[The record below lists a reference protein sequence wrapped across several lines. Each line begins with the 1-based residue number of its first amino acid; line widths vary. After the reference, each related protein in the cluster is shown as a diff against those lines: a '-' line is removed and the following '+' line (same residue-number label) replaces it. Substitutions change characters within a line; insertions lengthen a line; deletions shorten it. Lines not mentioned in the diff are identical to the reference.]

1 MPTYPRVLVRSA
13 AMAMVVFVAAL
24 LPAGTGAVDAVA
36 DPAGQGHLPNLMTR
50 RPLGLRLRHDGGAT
64 LLRFSNT
71 VANMGDGPLELRPE
85 SSGQTTVAYQR
96 IFTHTDSEGWR
107 LASEHPV
114 GSFVFHPEHA
124 HWHFEAFSEYQLR
137 KVTPDGRIGRVLRET
152 EDKVSFC
159 VADSLSIF
167 EGLAHASPAA
177 VYPTTCSQDATQGLS
192 VGWADRYGWQLPG
205 QWVDV
210 TGMTRGTYWLTSR
223 ADPLDLIDEAD
234 ETDNRAALLIRISRD
249 GVERV

>member
-1 MPTYPRVLVRSA
+1 MPAVALVA
-13 AMAMVVFVAAL
+13 CAVTAAL
-24 LPAGTGAVDAVA
+24 LTVGTDAAAEPARRE
-36 DPAGQGHLPNLMTR
+36 HLPNLVTR
-50 RPLGLRLRHDGGAT
+50 QPLGLRLWRDGGTT

-71 VANMGDGPLELRPE
+71 IGNKGDGPLELRPE
-85 SSGQTTVAYQR
+85 NAGGTTTAYQR
-96 IFTHTDSEGWR
+96 VFTHANSGRWR

-114 GSFVFHPEHA
+114 GSFVFHPEHT

-137 KVTPDGRIGRVLRET
+137 KVAPDGGIGRVLRET
-152 EDKVSFC
+152 KDKVSFC
-159 VADSLSIF
+159 VADSLAIF

-223 ADPLDLIDEAD
+223 ADPLDLIDETD
-234 ETDNRAALLIRISRD
+234 ETDNRAATMIRISRD
-249 GVERV
+249 AVERV